1 MKDLHILAA
10 IVGGMLF
17 FNLVGKII
25 WDWLKLRKNGNGKV
39 NEDLLISSLTNLNQ
53 SLLALNNTLKQLNEA
68 VVIMKDIITERDID
82 GNYRIYG
89 DPEVKRI
96 LHKVLSEVKK

>member
-1 MKDLHILAA
+1 MKDIHIFAA
-10 IVGGMLF
+10 VVGGMLF

-39 NEDLLISSLTNLNQ
+39 NEDLLIVSLTNLNK
-53 SLLALNNTLKQLNEA
+53 SLLALNDTLKQLNEA
-68 VVIMKDIITERDID
+68 VVVMRDIITERDID
-82 GNYRIYG
+82 GNFRIYG

-96 LHKVLSEVKK
+96 LYKVLNEVKK